1 MRVDDSTVSPTRDED
16 MDMILTSNSEPS
28 LEKSSVR
35 NLDCGDNC
43 LNGIKWPPEHRTKN
57 TNVRK
62 REFTINGLRPNPSL
76 VTHGGRTLKT
86 PARYLESDS
95 DDGSSRRKFYSTK
108 KRKRL
113 LSESSRSKST
123 ALCKNGRTKS
133 LDRDTSVFLKTHKT
147 KEGLMSPKRQNGERT
162 DLEYEFNLAST
173 SGVVRSL
180 STCSNN
186 SHIQPTESLCVKRKL
201 NSLQTDSETSNSDE
215 ILPVKRRRGRPPKN
229 LALLKKFHS
238 VDNRSP
244 HGNCVTSA
252 TKASLA
258 SPTSSKF
265 SKKRKLSKGIRNVQ
279 KNCQSSSSDDNELAP
294 TTPKRRGRPPKKLL
308 ASCETKHEIVRT
320 ENGAKNP
327 WVRPV
332 LKATDKHTLM
342 KTSKKSLELM
352 LHSPEKI
359 MTKVNSKFVRVN
371 GCRILS
377 SGKEVKRKRGRPPKP
392 KPETFF
398 EAERVEGDAFHF
410 TDEEEQKEGTP
421 ALKRKLKKL
430 KLQRKGDK
438 GPLAAAALKKK
449 AAAQKHKRKA
459 LDKARRTLQVRNQ
472 VDIAGIDCESVGGT
486 ELSSDVPHKRRR
498 RNKADRILGMRRN
511 DSGMYEYLV
520 QWKDGTSSWAPSN
533 ELVDYELDFKCF
545 LGHESQEDTVVNRL
559 AYHAYWNDDL
569 VQRHNNQTEID
580 RLASAEDVHVQL
592 VEDDSDKQNL
602 CAPVGESDSCEKR
615 YICKEVSVQ
624 KVDDCL
630 HVVIGRSSSKR
641 KKINQRILDSLTL
654 VMEDAATDES
664 EFVVISGLGDDTFC
678 GVDLKDLTR
687 VPCEEEPRHY
697 RKDVD
702 KVRYAVLEINYVFW
716 CWYYANLKLLVAN

>member
-1 MRVDDSTVSPTRDED
+1 MRVDDSTVSPTREED
-16 MDMILTSNSEPS
+16 MDMILTSNSEPA

-35 NLDCGDNC
+35 TLDCGDNC

-57 TNVRK
+57 TSDRK
-62 REFTINGLRPNPSL
+62 KEFTLNGLRVNPSL

-95 DDGSSRRKFYSTK
+95 DDASSRRKFQSTK

-113 LSESSRSKST
+113 LSESSRPSKRT
-123 ALCKNGRTKS
+123 TLCKNGRTKS
-133 LDRDTSVFLKTHKT
+133 LDRDSSDFLKNHKT
-147 KEGLMSPKRQNGERT
+147 KAGLMSPKRQNGERT
-162 DLEYEFNLAST
+162 DYEYEIDLGSNST

-186 SHIQPTESLCVKRKL
+186 SRSQPTESLCVKRTL
-201 NSLQTDSETSNSDE
+201 NDLQSDLEASNSSETS
-215 ILPVKRRRGRPPKN
+215 PTKRRRGRPPKN

-244 HGNCVTSA
+244 HGNCATSA

-258 SPTSSKF
+258 SPSTSKF
-265 SKKRKLSKGIRNVQ
+265 CKKRKLLKGIRNLQ
-279 KNCQSSSSDDNELAP
+279 KSCLSSSSDDNEP
-294 TTPKRRGRPPKKLL
+294 TPPTPKRRGRPPKKLL
-308 ASCETKHEIVRT
+308 ASCETKHEIVST
-320 ENGAKNP
+320 QNGVKKP
-327 WVRPV
+327 WVRPI
-332 LKATDKHTLM
+332 LKAADKRSLL
-342 KTSKKSLELM
+342 KPSKRPLEYL
-352 LHSPEKI
+352 LHSPEKF
-359 MTKVNSKFVRVN
+359 MTKVNSKVVRLN

-392 KPETFF
+392 KPEPLF
-398 EAERVEGDAFHF
+398 EADKNEHDAFHF
-410 TDEEEQKEGTP
+410 TDEEELKLGTP

-438 GPLAAAALKKK
+438 SPLSATTLKKK
-449 AAAQKHKRKA
+449 KTVTQKLKRKA
-459 LDKARRTLQVRNQ
+459 LDKARSTLNVRNE
-472 VDIAGIDCESVGGT
+472 VDVVENDCEPVVGT
-486 ELSSDVPHKRRR
+486 EQSSDVPHKRRR

-511 DSGMYEYLV
+511 VSGMYEYLV

-545 LGHESQEDTVVNRL
+545 LGHDLQEVNVVNRL
-559 AYHAYWNDDL
+559 AYHAYWKDDL
-569 VQRHNNQTEID
+569 IQCHSNQIKLD
-580 RLASAEDVHVQL
+580 RLVSSEDVHVQL
-592 VEDDSDKQNL
+592 MQTDLKTQDS
-602 CAPVGESDSCEKR
+602 CAPVDELDTCGKR

-624 KVDDCL
+624 KLDDCL

-641 KKINQRILDSLTL
+641 RKINQRILDSLTL

-678 GVDLKDLTR
+678 GVNLKDLTR
-687 VPCEEEPRHY
+687 VPFEEEPRHY
-697 RKDVD
+697 RRDVD
-702 KVRYAVLEINYVFW
+702 KIRYVVCYVTLCVFLVLILYK
-716 CWYYANLKLLVAN
+716 A